1 MKFYEVHDE
10 DGCLAK
16 MRNFDSAKRTALAF
30 LTMKSGRRMHIK
42 IHPNDPQIPVASIR
56 LDPET
61 GTWSK
66 PEGPRRM
73 RPAVASGQDELRA
86 ASPG

>member
-16 MRNFDSAKRTALAF
+16 MRNFETAKRTALAF
-30 LTMKSGRRMHIK
+30 LTMRSSRRMHIQ
-42 IHPNDPQIPVASIR
+42 IHPNDPSTPVATIR
-56 LDPET
+56 LDAET
-61 GTWSK
+61 GNWSR
-66 PEGPRRM
+66 PEGLRRP
-73 RPAVASGQDELRA
+73 RPAVLPMQDDLRV

>member
-16 MRNFDSAKRTALAF
+16 MRNFETAKRTALAF
-30 LTMKSGRRMHIK
+30 LTMRSGRQMHIR
-42 IHPNDPQIPVASIR
+42 IHPNDPQLPVASIC

-61 GTWSK
+61 RTWSK

-73 RPAVASGQDELRA
+73 RPTTISGQEELRA
-86 ASPG
+86 ALPG

>member
-16 MRNFDSAKRTALAF
+16 MRNFETAKRTALAF
-30 LTMKSGRRMHIK
+30 LTMKSGRMMHIK
-42 IHPNDPQIPVASIR
+42 IHPNDPLIAVATIR

-61 GTWSK
+61 LSWSK
-66 PEGPRRM
+66 PEAPRRA
-73 RPAVASGQDELRA
+73 RLAVVAGQDELRVASA
-86 ASPG
+86 A

>member
-16 MRNFDSAKRTALAF
+16 MRNFETAKRTALAF
-30 LTMKSGRRMHIK
+30 LTMKSGRVMHIK
-42 IHPNDPQIPVASIR
+42 IHPTDPQTPVATIR

-61 GTWSK
+61 GSWSK
-66 PEGPRRM
+66 PEEPRRV
-73 RPAVASGQDELRA
+73 RAAVVSGQEELRA
-86 ASPG
+86 